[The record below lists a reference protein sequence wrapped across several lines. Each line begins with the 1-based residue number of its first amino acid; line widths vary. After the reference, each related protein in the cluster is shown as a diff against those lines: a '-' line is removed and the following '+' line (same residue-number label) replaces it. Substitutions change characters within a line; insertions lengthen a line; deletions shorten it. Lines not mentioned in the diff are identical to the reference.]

1 MAKSEERREG
11 FTEFCKSG
19 QRVEEEEEEEGGGR
33 TWPNLRREM
42 RREEGFTDFC
52 KSGQRVEEEEEEEEG
67 GGITWP
73 NLRREMRREEFTEF
87 CKSAKAEKNFS
98 TPGGRGGE
106 G

>member
-19 QRVEEEEEEEGGGR
+19 QRVEEEEEE
-33 TWPNLRREM
+33 
-42 RREEGFTDFC
+42 
-52 KSGQRVEEEEEEEEG
+52 G

-73 NLRREMRREEFTEF
+73 NLRREMRREGFTEF

-98 TPGGRGGE
+98 TPGGRGGGE